1 MIHIRH
7 ALRVIEVEALKNFK
21 EREIIMA
28 MKPFVRIIKRGQK
41 ANAAETVAS
50 APQQPAADSSARAI
64 KTTVSNWVR
73 EFQQRG
79 HSDAKRAFNNL
90 FKEQLPRPSET

>member
-1 MIHIRH
+1 
-7 ALRVIEVEALKNFK
+7 
-21 EREIIMA
+21 MA

-41 ANAAETVAS
+41 AADAETTA
-50 APQQPAADSSARAI
+50 ATPRQPAPDSSARAI

-79 HSDAKRAFNNL
+79 QSDAKRAFNNL
-90 FKEQLPRPSET
+90 FKEPLPSPSET